1 MIRKRL
7 GAKPIRI
14 REETCMQ
21 TEKNTQS
28 WLSAMWQKHKER
40 AAKAK
45 EKEKNKPLK
54 QKILEWI
61 MLLLLAVVF
70 ATAVRA
76 LVVEPIRVDGT
87 SMTNTLQNGEIVL
100 IYKLPY
106 LFGDVQRNDVVV
118 CRYPGRVNENG
129 AKPINLGATLAF
141 DVYTA
146 FVKRVVALPGD
157 TVEFTGGH
165 LYVNDELVPDP
176 EFMGSVPRD
185 YAKRTLGEDEYFVV
199 GDNRFSSHDSRSD
212 DVGPISRGAIMGKV
226 TRVVLPWGQ
235 RRVVK

>member
-1 MIRKRL
+1 
-7 GAKPIRI
+7 
-14 REETCMQ
+14 MQ
-21 TEKNTQS
+21 TERQPAPK
-28 WLSAMWQKHKER
+28 KENAFTR
-40 AAKAK
+40 FIAWRKKRKAIAK
-45 EKEKNKPLK
+45 EKEKNMTLK
-54 QKILEWI
+54 QKIWSWAVLPI
-61 MLLLLAVVF
+61 YALLIAAVMHLFVGE
-70 ATAVRA
+70 
-76 LVVEPIRVDGT
+76 LVRVDGT